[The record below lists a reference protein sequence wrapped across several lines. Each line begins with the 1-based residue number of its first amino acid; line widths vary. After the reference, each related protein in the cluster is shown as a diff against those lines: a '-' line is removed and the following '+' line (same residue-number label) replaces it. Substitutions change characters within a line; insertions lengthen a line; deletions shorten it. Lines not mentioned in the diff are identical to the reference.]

1 MNNLNTPA
9 PSVDTT
15 KKSNSFLGMD
25 FSNLDPEKLMKAYS
39 LMNPQSI
46 TNTNSTSGLSAF
58 GNALSGIANAYMAT
72 DGFNLDKNN
81 PSANTNKPTA

>member
-1 MNNLNTPA
+1 MNNPNTPA

-25 FSNLDPEKLMKAYS
+25 FSNLDSEKLMKAYS

-58 GNALSGIANAYMAT
+58 GNALSGIANVYMAT

-81 PSANTNKPTA
+81 PSANTDKPTA

>member
-1 MNNLNTPA
+1 MNNPNTPV

-25 FSNLDPEKLMKAYS
+25 FSNLDSEKLRKAYS
-39 LMNPQSI
+39 LMNPQST

-72 DGFNLDKNN
+72 DGFNFDKN
-81 PSANTNKPTA
+81 PSANTDKPTA

>member
-1 MNNLNTPA
+1 MNNPNTPA

-39 LMNPQSI
+39 LMNPQSN

-72 DGFNLDKNN
+72 DGFNLDKDN

>member
-1 MNNLNTPA
+1 MNNPNTPA

-25 FSNLDPEKLMKAYS
+25 FSNLDSEKLMKAYS

-81 PSANTNKPTA
+81 PSANTDKPTA